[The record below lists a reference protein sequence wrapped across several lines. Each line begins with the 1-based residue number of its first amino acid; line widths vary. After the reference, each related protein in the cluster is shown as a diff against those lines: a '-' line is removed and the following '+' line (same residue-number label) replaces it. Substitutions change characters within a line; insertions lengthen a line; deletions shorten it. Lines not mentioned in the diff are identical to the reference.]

1 MQRHTRTSANTRALF
16 RGPHPD
22 DAPDFM
28 AEDGIR
34 CATITVDSEEF
45 IESLRISNDKANDMF
60 KASQLV
66 LLAFSG
72 LEILTW
78 YKRSGHALPDL
89 ENPWD
94 AFRESASPMT
104 ATVFS
109 LISFSIGIFMI
120 RDTSRIARDSVAV
133 WAFVSLT
140 PLVLMA
146 RATELSFEL
155 LWWSMPLLL
164 QAVDLAS
171 LWIMRD
177 PDEDFFQLEKSQ
189 YKLKGA

>member
-28 AEDGIR
+28 AEDEQ
-34 CATITVDSEEF
+34 EEF

-78 YKRSGHALPDL
+78 YKRSGHALPDP

-120 RDTSRIARDSVAV
+120 RDASRIARDSVAV